1 MMSSDDSSLVMESR
15 GSGDDPK
22 TPDFPK
28 KSKTSYDVIIIGAGP
43 AGYTAGIYC
52 SRARH
57 DTLIISGLLPG
68 GQLMNTTDVENY
80 PGFEEGIMGPDL
92 MLTMRKQAE
101 RMNTTIIDD
110 VVVNVDF
117 RNKPFKVLTGSEEYD
132 AKAVIVCTGA
142 TPRKIGIE
150 GEQTFS
156 GKGVSY
162 CATCDGAFFRNQD
175 IAVVGGGDSC
185 MEEATFLTK
194 FASKVHIIHRR
205 DTFRASKI
213 MQERALNN
221 ENIQVHWNSEIE
233 DIKGDQKVQQ
243 IVLKDTKTGENKT
256 LDMGGVFV
264 AIGHEPNTELF
275 KNQLEMDENGYII
288 QKENTET
295 SVKGVFTAGDVH
307 DHRYRQ
313 AVTAAG
319 FGCMSA
325 IDVDKYLSEQK

>member
-1 MMSSDDSSLVMESR
+1 MMSSDDSALVMESR
-15 GSGDDPK
+15 GSGDNPK

-80 PGFEEGIMGPDL
+80 PGFEEGVMGPDL

>member
-1 MMSSDDSSLVMESR
+1 MMSGDDSSLVMEDR
-15 GSGDDPK
+15 GSNDEPK

-117 RNKPFKVLTGSEEYD
+117 RAKPFKVLTGSEEYD

-175 IAVVGGGDSC
+175 IAVVGGGDTC
-185 MEEATFLTK
+185 MEEAIFLTK

-213 MQERALNN
+213 MQDRALSN

-243 IVLKDTKTGENKT
+243 IILKDTKTGENKT
-256 LDMGGVFV
+256 LEMGGVFV

-288 QKENTET
+288 QKQDTET
-295 SVKGVFTAGDVH
+295 SVKGIFTAGDVH
-307 DHRYRQ
+307 DHKYRQ